1 MEHTTLYLPGDVD
14 MAAEATG
21 GLRQE
26 ALDGP
31 RADRPGQ
38 DCGPVPKDP
47 RNRGRGDVQGEG
59 GRDQHTL
66 GVVIGRTFGG
76 PGKDFATLYYLNAFY
91 HSLSFL

>member
-1 MEHTTLYLPGDVD
+1 

-47 RNRGRGDVQGEG
+47 RGCGSGGVQGER

-66 GVVIGRTFGG
+66 GVVIGRYIGG
-76 PGKDFATLYYLNAFY
+76 PGKLFLNWK
-91 HSLSFL
+91 LEI